1 MRGKRQPLTCED
13 LEDVEGEVLQL
24 VSFRLGKE
32 EFAIDI
38 LGVQEIIR
46 LVEVTQVPKA
56 PYYVEGVVNLRGKV
70 IPIINLRSRFGLSLV
85 DPTKDTRIIVVEVEH
100 SILGFIVDSVEE
112 VLRLP
117 EALIEPSPTTG
128 RGGSDDF
135 HKGVGRVEGRLLIL
149 LDLQLLFGLSKVA

>member
-1 MRGKRQPLTCED
+1 MNGNGSPSIRGDDED
-13 LEDVEGEVLQL
+13 TEGEVLQL
-24 VSFRLGKE
+24 VSFQLGQE

-46 LVEVTQVPKA
+46 LVEITPVPNA
-56 PYYVEGVVNLRGKV
+56 PYYVEGVINLRGKV

-85 DPTKDTRIIVVEVEH
+85 EPTKDTRIIVVEVAH

-117 EALIEPSPTTG
+117 QEVIEPPLTTD
-128 RGGSDDF
+128 RGGLNDF

-149 LDLQLLFGLSKVA
+149 LDLQMLFGLSKVA